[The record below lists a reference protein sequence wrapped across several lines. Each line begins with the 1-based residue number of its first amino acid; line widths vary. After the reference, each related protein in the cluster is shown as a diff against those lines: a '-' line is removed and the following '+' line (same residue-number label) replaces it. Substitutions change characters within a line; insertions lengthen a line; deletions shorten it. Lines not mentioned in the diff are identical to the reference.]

1 MLVEDAVVTQPDWE
15 HFYRHL
21 REPGFLE
28 GYQILGLLG
37 HGTFGVVYK
46 ARKLSVGRPVAVKFL
61 KVDDPVTGEAVM
73 RELGSLEYLAQLDH
87 PNLVSIEDQGS
98 VDGIPYIVMGYAGEE
113 TLALKLGEEGPLPP
127 AEAAGLLA
135 QVCSGVQALH
145 DHGFV
150 HFDIKPANIFLKGGR
165 PRLGDYGLA
174 RLITATRRTLSF
186 GRGTPLYMAP
196 ELLDRKGDERSD
208 IYSLG
213 VVLFETVT
221 GKPPFSGES
230 EWEVMRKHEK
240 EPLRFPR
247 GFPKSLRPVVSRA
260 MAKKPGDRYSSA
272 SEMGSALVRAGA
284 DLPLYAF
291 SRKEASGKGSGGT
304 RVGRKKGAGGKG
316 RKAAVEGPFPGEE
329 GGGEREEAPGFLD
342 WFLGLP
348 GRLLRITFKL
358 SFRIFGFA
366 LELFVLVFV
375 LSILIRVL
383 GRVLESLFK
392 ITF

>member
-1 MLVEDAVVTQPDWE
+1 MRVEDVVVTQPDWE

-61 KVDDPVTGEAVM
+61 KVDDPVTGEAVL
-73 RELGSLEYLAQLDH
+73 RELASLEFLAQLDH
-87 PNLVSIEDQGS
+87 PNLVSIEDQGA

-113 TLALKLGEEGPLPP
+113 TLATRLAEEGPLPP

-150 HFDIKPANIFLKGGR
+150 HFDIKPANIFLRGGR

-174 RLITATRRTLSF
+174 RLITTSRMTLSF

-213 VVLFETVT
+213 VVLYEVLT
-221 GKPPFSGES
+221 GEPPFKGDS

-247 GFPKSLRPVVSRA
+247 GFPKVMKPLVEKA
-260 MAKKPGDRYSSA
+260 MAKRPGSRFASA
-272 SEMGSALVRAGA
+272 GKMAEALAAAAGRAPA
-284 DLPLYAF
+284 YVLPRSKAETP
-291 SRKEASGKGSGGT
+291 RREASSP
-304 RVGRKKGAGGKG
+304 GR
-316 RKAAVEGPFPGEE
+316 REGPFPGEGEE
-329 GGGEREEAPGFLD
+329 GGKNPGGILGLLD
-342 WFLGLP
+342 AVLLLP
-348 GRLLRITFKL
+348 GRILRMTFKVG
-358 SFRIFGFA
+358 FRLFGFA

-375 LSILIRVL
+375 LSILLRVL
-383 GRVLESLFK
+383 GRILEGFMK
-392 ITF
+392 FW